1 MITFPDN
8 PYDGQVIVDEVDE
21 SNVAI
26 WTYDAS
32 DNSWRAK
39 EYGNGSGFT
48 TRTDMVYLADQ
59 YGSNPHP
66 AGPPRVPELKGI
78 HVPEDLYLAKQKD
91 LNEFFVYCLEEL
103 DAIVGGLE
111 VTGGILYEDNIR
123 LRNQPGSQADLNLAN
138 KKVTEAAIIG
148 LRGDQQFVENVLG
161 VKMRGLWEHQGGAGS
176 NAKGVEPGFFKMY
189 GDQGFS
195 NPTRTQD
202 YSEVQQIWVSCKSVG
217 IEDYVRNSEE
227 FKKGDLVTLNEQ
239 KTQSGGAYR
248 ITHIRV
254 DWESEEQ
261 GDFYVM
267 NVEPLEGAQYGSV
280 ESGGSCII
288 RVTPDTTGY
297 ASKKGDT
304 FSGRV
309 KIEDALEV
317 GKALVVTLTG
327 GGLFKVSG
335 DNGDLLISRG
345 AGAEAVQY
353 RGTIE
358 KDDDLCN
365 KGYLDSRLEALE
377 KRLAELESKG

>member
-161 VKMRGLWEHQGGAGS
+161 VKMRGLWEHQGGAGMTS
-176 NAKGVEPGFFKMY
+176 KGVEPGFFKMY
-189 GDQGFS
+189 EDQGFS
-195 NPTRTQD
+195 NPVRTQD
-202 YSEVQQIWVSCKSVG
+202 FEKVQQLWISVESLG
-217 IEDYVRNSEE
+217 VADYQRNAQK
-227 FKKGDLVTLNEQ
+227 FNKGDFVTLNETQ
-239 KTQSGGAYR
+239 TQSGGAYR
-248 ITHIRV
+248 IRNCRI
-254 DWESEEQ
+254 DWEDEAQ

-267 NVEPLEGAQYGSV
+267 NVEPLDGAQYGSI
-280 ESGGSCII
+280 SANSQCTI
-288 RVTPDTTGY
+288 RVTPDVNAFLPVTGGTVNG
-297 ASKKGDT
+297 S
-304 FSGRV
+304 V
-309 KIEDALEV
+309 KFENGVEF

-327 GGLFKVSG
+327 GGMFIVTG
-335 DNGDLLISRG
+335 QNNIDLLKSRFG
-345 AGAEAVQY
+345 EAIEY
-353 RGTIE
+353 NGSIE
-358 KDDDLCN
+358 KDADLVN
-365 KGYLDSRLEALE
+365 KQYIDQQIDAL
-377 KRLAELESKG
+377 RQELTERFGS